1 MIDKDQYQRT
11 FGVLHASGDFL
22 KEETLMQSKKLV
34 SPRRALCLCAAV
46 ILLFAMATVCYAA
59 DIGGIRRTVQIWVHG
74 DQTSAVMDIQDG
86 QYTLTYQDAEGKA
99 HLLWPIAAAVL
110 KNVGSDQDVEEC
122 VADAFI
128 YLWEHPGNFDPTRGK
143 LKTLLCVLTRSRAID
158 RYRELSRRNTIPLE
172 EALCGGGLCAQEA
185 LAEEEIRS
193 ELRQLLQT
201 LGELNREILVRRYY
215 YDQKPREIALA
226 TGLTVTQVNNS
237 LYRSKRQL
245 RQGLTE
251 KGVGV

>member
-1 MIDKDQYQRT
+1 MARAIGNRD
-11 FGVLHASGDFL
+11 
-22 KEETLMQSKKLV
+22 EEALGLV
-34 SPRRALCLCAAV
+34 
-46 ILLFAMATVCYAA
+46 MEKY
-59 DIGGIRRTVQIWVHG
+59 
-74 DQTSAVMDIQDG
+74 
-86 QYTLTYQDAEGKA
+86 A

-128 YLWEHPGNFDPTRGK
+128 YLWEHPGNFDPARGK

-185 LAEEEIRS
+185 LAEEETRS
-193 ELRQLLQT
+193 ELRQLLQS
-201 LGELNREILVRRYY
+201 LGELNREILVRRFY

-251 KGVGV
+251 KGVRV